1 MAKFLTSIIHFD
13 TNLSFFGGGL
23 KDIMWDASPSC
34 SPQRTALL
42 QVDGVLQLLPVAFW
56 NMNQVIR
63 KADDMQHSITTTY
76 LKPSQSVGD

>member
-1 MAKFLTSIIHFD
+1 MACFLLVSFIFD

-23 KDIMWDASPSC
+23 KDIMWDTSPSS
-34 SPQRTALL
+34 SPQLTALL
-42 QVDGVLQLLPVAFW
+42 QVDGVLQLLPFAFW

-76 LKPSQSVGD
+76 LKPSQNVGD